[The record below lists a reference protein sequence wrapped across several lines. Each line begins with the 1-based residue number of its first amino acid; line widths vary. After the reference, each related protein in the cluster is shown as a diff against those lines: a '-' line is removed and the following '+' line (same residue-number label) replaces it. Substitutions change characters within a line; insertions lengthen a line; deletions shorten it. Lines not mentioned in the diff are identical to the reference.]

1 MVEATVNNKARSG
14 FLFVLIYAST
24 FGTIALI
31 LNSLKIL
38 KLLGYDQTPEVDQ
51 VGRVIAEFASVW
63 GILVP
68 FAISFFLF
76 CQILRQLFPLKQET
90 AELGRGIF
98 RHRLFFWVTTLPLWS
113 VSTLLFGKWTLDHL
127 EISNYSMELTQNGAA
142 PWIVCLCSFFV
153 SGRLFQ
159 FALKR
164 LSDYKFCSPSQELG
178 VGTVVFLWGLI
189 LNLVLFTP

>member
-1 MVEATVNNKARSG
+1 MVEAKVNDKARSG

-24 FGTIALI
+24 FGTIAL
-31 LNSLKIL
+31 LLGSQKIL
-38 KLLGYDQTPEVDQ
+38 KLLDYNQTPEVAQ
-51 VGRVIAEFASVW
+51 VDRVLAEFGSVW

-68 FAISFFLF
+68 FVITFFLF
-76 CQILRQLFPLKQET
+76 CQILRQLYPLKQET

-159 FALKR
+159 FALKK
-164 LSDYKFCSPSQELG
+164 LSDFKFCAPSQELG
-178 VGTVVFLWGLI
+178 VGIVVFLWGLI
-189 LNLVLFTP
+189 LTLALFTP